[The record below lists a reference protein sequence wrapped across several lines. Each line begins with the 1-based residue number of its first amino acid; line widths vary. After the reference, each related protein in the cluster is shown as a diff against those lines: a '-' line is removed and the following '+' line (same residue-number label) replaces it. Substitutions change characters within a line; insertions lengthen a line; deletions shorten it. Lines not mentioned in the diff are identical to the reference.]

1 MVLLS
6 ALARSPPDPNTIYS
20 SMRDRIHEPYR
31 NKLIPGL
38 TEVLHSISPGIQ
50 PGFLGI
56 CLSGAGP
63 TILIL
68 ATANFDDIA
77 KRIIGQFKVH
87 GVSCQWELLEPD
99 SEGATVESSGSTPT
113 HAET

>member
-1 MVLLS
+1 MFNLQRAVVLIS
-6 ALARSPPDPNTIYS
+6 ALARSPPDPNTIYL

-38 TEVLHSISPGIQ
+38 TEVLHSINPTSQ

-68 ATANFDDIA
+68 ATANFNDIA
-77 KRIIGQFKVH
+77 ERIIGHFKRH
-87 GVSCQWELLEPD
+87 GVSCQWKLLEPD
-99 SEGATVESSGSTPT
+99 SDGATVER
-113 HAET
+113 A

>member
-6 ALARSPPDPNTIYS
+6 ALARSPPDPDTIYL

-38 TEVLHSISPGIQ
+38 TEVLHSISPSAQ

-77 KRIIGQFKVH
+77 ARIIDQFKCH
-87 GVSCQWELLEPD
+87 GVSCQSKLLEPD
-99 SEGATVESSGSTPT
+99 LEGATVERSGSR
-113 HAET
+113 